1 MTAVPLSRL
10 LAFIEEDAPFGD
22 ATTEAVLGDETCE
35 AQLRFREAGVAAG
48 LAEASAL
55 FSYHGVTVT
64 RLAADGD
71 RVEAGGVVLRLDG
84 PVRAVLL
91 VERTALNLVG
101 RMAGIATATA
111 RFAARAREARP
122 GVRVAATRKTA
133 PGLRLLDKRAVVLG
147 GGDPHR
153 YTLSDAVLLK
163 DNHLA
168 LVGIEEAVGRAR
180 AVSAYRVI
188 EVEAETADEAVR
200 AARAGAGVVMLD
212 NMTPD
217 GVKEALAALEAAGL
231 RDRVTVEASG
241 GITEETVGAYAALGV
256 DIISVG
262 ALTHSARAL
271 DVTLEVSA
279 PR

>member
-1 MTAVPLSRL
+1 M
-10 LAFIEEDAPFGD
+10 
-22 ATTEAVLGDETCE
+22 
-35 AQLRFREAGVAAG
+35 
-48 LAEASAL
+48 
-55 FSYHGVTVT
+55 
-64 RLAADGD
+64 
-71 RVEAGGVVLRLDG
+71 LRLDG

-111 RFAARAREARP
+111 GFAARAREARP